1 MVIDNN
7 KYCMYNKSM
16 KIEFDSNKDAVNIEK
31 HGLSLANATELEWKS
46 LLVKKDDRSEY
57 NEVRMIGYAPI
68 ESRVYCVVYTDRNSV
83 RRIISLRK
91 ANKREVT
98 YYANQI

>member
-1 MVIDNN
+1 
-7 KYCMYNKSM
+7 M
-16 KIEFDSNKDAVNIEK
+16 KIDFDSNKDAANIEK
-31 HGLSLANATELEWKS
+31 HGLSLAGAAELEWDC
-46 LLVKKDDRSEY
+46 LLAKQDDRSEY
-57 NEVRMIGYAPI
+57 SEVRMIGYAPI
-68 ESRVYCVVYTDRNSV
+68 ENRVYCVIYTDRDSI

>member
-1 MVIDNN
+1 
-7 KYCMYNKSM
+7 M
-16 KIEFDSNKDAVNIEK
+16 KIEFDSSKDASNIEK
-31 HGLSLANATELEWKS
+31 HNVSLADATKLEWND
-46 LLVKKDDRSEY
+46 LLAKQDDRNDYSEL
-57 NEVRMIGYAPI
+57 RMIGYAPI
-68 ESRVYCVVYTDRNSV
+68 GSRVYCVVYTDRDNT

>member
-1 MVIDNN
+1 ME
-7 KYCMYNKSM
+7 
-16 KIEFDSNKDAVNIEK
+16 IEFDSNKNGVNIEK
-31 HGLSLANATELEWKS
+31 HGVSLAVAAELEWEY
-46 LLVKKDDRSEY
+46 LLVKQDDRCEY

-68 ESRVYCVVYTDRNSV
+68 ESRVYCVVYTVRGDI

-98 YYANQI
+98 SYANQI

>member
-1 MVIDNN
+1 ME
-7 KYCMYNKSM
+7 
-16 KIEFDSNKDAVNIEK
+16 IEFDSNKDTVNIEK
-31 HGLSLANATELEWKS
+31 HGLSLANAAKLEWEY
-46 LLVKKDDRSEY
+46 LLVKQDDRNEY

-68 ESRVYCVVYTDRNSV
+68 DNRVYCVVYTDRDGI

-91 ANKREVT
+91 ENKREVT